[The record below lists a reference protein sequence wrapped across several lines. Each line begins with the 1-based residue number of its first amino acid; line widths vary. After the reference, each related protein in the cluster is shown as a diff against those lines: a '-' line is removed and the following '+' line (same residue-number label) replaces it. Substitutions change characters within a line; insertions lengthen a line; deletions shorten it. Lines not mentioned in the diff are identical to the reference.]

1 MRALRPGRPAPPAPR
16 RAAATAGL
24 LASALLLPAAG
35 AQAASP
41 ARAAG
46 PEAAQQLKA
55 PANAAATWMAGQLTD
70 GSNASGDHG
79 LTADIVLALAAT
91 GTGGR
96 TADAATDWLAAGSS
110 DYIDRGTPGSV
121 FAGGTAKLALTA
133 AVQGR
138 DPRKFGGHDLVQ
150 LLLGRM
156 QDSGRFTDDLPT
168 GDGSNQFTQ
177 SLAVLALDRT
187 GDLPAKAVDFL
198 AASRCPDGGY
208 PLTFKSDPAKCR
220 SHTDSTGLAV
230 QALLG
235 AGRTAEAEPALDWL
249 EKQQLDNGG
258 FRDNGFGTPPA
269 NSNSTALD
277 VQALTAGG
285 RVEAAGKG
293 VTWLRSVQV
302 GCAAPPEDQGAVGYS
317 EPKADG
323 MALRSTAQVV
333 PALAGRSLADVDGKG
348 AADELEPITC
358 GTDGDTGG
366 PGDGGSPGGSDG
378 GGDSGGDDAGGD
390 GGDGGGTGDG
400 SAGTGSG
407 DGGDGGGNQ
416 PGGGDP
422 AGGATGGGST
432 GGGAEPAGA
441 SGAVGG
447 GGSLASSG
455 TSGALPL
462 TGAAAALL
470 LAGTGSVV
478 AARRRRHTPR
488 GGR

>member
-1 MRALRPGRPAPPAPR
+1 MRALRPGRPAPPVPR

-35 AQAASP
+35 AQASSP
-41 ARAAG
+41 ARAAE
-46 PEAAQQLKA
+46 PAAAQQPKA

-96 TADAATDWLAAGSS
+96 TADRATDWLAARST
-110 DYIDRGTPGSV
+110 DYIDRGTAGRV

-138 DPRKFGGHDLVQ
+138 DPRNFGGHDLVR

-156 QDSGRFTDDLPT
+156 QDNGRFTDDLPS

-198 AASRCPDGGY
+198 AASRCADGGY

-235 AGRTAEAEPALDWL
+235 AGRTAAAKPALDWL

-258 FRDNGFGTPPA
+258 FRDNGFGTPPP

-285 RVEAAGKG
+285 RVEAAGRG
-293 VTWLRSVQV
+293 VNWLRSMQV

-348 AADELEPITC
+348 AADELVPVTC
-358 GTDGDTGG
+358 GPGG
-366 PGDGGSPGGSDG
+366 GTRGPGGSPGGSDG
-378 GGDSGGDDAGGD
+378 DSDGD
-390 GGDGGGTGDG
+390 GGDDGDG
-400 SAGTGSG
+400 GTGSG
-407 DGGDGGGNQ
+407 PGNGADGGQQ
-416 PGGGDP
+416 PGGDDP
-422 AGGATGGGST
+422 TAGGATGGSST

-441 SGAVGG
+441 SGAIGG
-447 GGSLASSG
+447 KGALASSG

-478 AARRRRHTPR
+478 AARRRRHAPR